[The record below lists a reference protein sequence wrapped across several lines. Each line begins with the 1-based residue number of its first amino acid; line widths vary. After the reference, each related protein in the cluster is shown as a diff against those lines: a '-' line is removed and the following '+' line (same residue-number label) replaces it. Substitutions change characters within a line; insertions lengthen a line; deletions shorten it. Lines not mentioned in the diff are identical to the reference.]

1 MATEPTNLTDTL
13 KPVYE
18 ILKNAGRNGMHVRDI
33 AAEAV
38 KRNAN
43 MGLSVE
49 AFQAR
54 IQNALNSNAQ
64 NRTPIFAKIKKTK
77 KVKGVKKDSYKRGW
91 YRIIQRQTTPRPAA
105 PPQAETAFL
114 GKAGELAVMS
124 ELLFWGYNT
133 SAMAVDAGVD
143 IVVSKNDKYFHIQ
156 VKTATENN
164 GGFGFTIRTNA
175 FNNNDNT
182 SMFYIFVLR
191 QGLNNEF
198 IIMPSSRIRE
208 LIGEGKI
215 RQGAQQIS
223 LTIRPNEGR
232 RRYLL
237 NNSVNLDVYVGN
249 FGVIV

>member
-1 MATEPTNLTDTL
+1 MATEPVLTDTL
-13 KPVYE
+13 KSVYD
-18 ILKNAGRNGMHVRDI
+18 ILKDAGRNGMHVSDI

-38 KRNAN
+38 QRNTN
-43 MGLSVE
+43 MGLSAE
-49 AFQAR
+49 AFQEK
-54 IQNALNSNAQ
+54 IQAALAAHVKRKNQKPS
-64 NRTPIFAKIKKTK
+64 FAKIRNPDPNAGKFR
-77 KVKGVKKDSYKRGW
+77 RGY
-91 YRIIQRQTTPRPAA
+91 YRVIQRQAA
-105 PPQAETAFL
+105 PKPIAPPITSTDFI
-114 GKAGELAVMS
+114 GKAGEYAVMS

-164 GGFGFTIRTNA
+164 GRFGFSIRTNA
-175 FNNNDNT
+175 FERNHNS

-198 IIMPSSRIRE
+198 IIMPSSYIQA
-208 LIGEGKI
+208 LVASGKI
-215 RQGAQQIS
+215 NKGTTLPLSIVADFKKRKYQ
-223 LTIRPNEGR
+223 
-232 RRYLL
+232 L